1 MKIERIIAREIYD
14 SEGWPTVQCEI
25 ILNGGDSVIASVPS
39 GISVGSHEALEM
51 HDGGTRFNGR
61 GVQRAVENIERII
74 APLFIGKEPNAL
86 EMDIQ
91 MIELDGTEDKSRLGS
106 NALLATSM
114 ALYRAEAF
122 AEDVELYEF
131 IAGVIGA
138 QTVSIPFPL
147 LNVINGGAHV
157 SNKLRFQEFLLMP
170 IGAQTFRS
178 AFEVAVLTY
187 HELGEIL
194 KKLGRSVAVG
204 PEGGYACS
212 FKSEEEALDLLLEA
226 IEKVNSRHAL
236 SCVLALDVAAS
247 EFYDEASGLYQWHD
261 TAMTSDE
268 LIAYYEKL
276 ATQYPIYSIE
286 DGLSQDDW
294 EGWQK
299 LTKAFEQKL
308 QVVGDDLTATNL
320 GRILFASEEQPAVTS
335 VIIKPNQVGTITET
349 IQAIMVSKERGINT
363 IVSHR
368 SRETED
374 TFIADL
380 AVGTSAGQI
389 KAGSCS
395 RSERL
400 AKYNRLLAIE
410 DTLTFSQFDT

>member
-14 SEGWPTVQCEI
+14 SQGWPTVQCEI
-25 ILNGGDSVIASVPS
+25 FLEGGDSVSASVPS
-39 GISVGSHEALEM
+39 GTSVGSHEALEM
-51 HDGGTRFNGR
+51 HDGGARFHGR
-61 GVQRAVENIERII
+61 GVQRAVETIEQLI

-91 MIELDGTEDKSRLGS
+91 MIELDGTDDKSRLGS
-106 NALLATSM
+106 NAILAVSM

-122 AEDVELYEF
+122 VEGIELYEL
-131 IAGVIGA
+131 IAAITGA

-147 LNVINGGAHV
+147 LNVINGGAHI
-157 SNKLRFQEFLLMP
+157 SNNLRIQEFLLMP

-178 AFEVAVLTY
+178 AFEVAALTY

-204 PEGGYACS
+204 PEGGYACN
-212 FKSEEEALDLLLEA
+212 FKNEREALDLLLEA
-226 IEKVNSRHAL
+226 IDRVNSRHAL

-247 EFYDEASGLYQWHD
+247 EFYDAASGLYHWHEK
-261 TAMTSDE
+261 AMTSDE
-268 LIAYYEKL
+268 LIAYYQEL
-276 ATQYPIYSIE
+276 ATHYPIYSIE

-299 LTKAFEQKL
+299 LTKVFEQKL

-320 GRILFASEEQPAVTS
+320 NRIVLASENPAAVTS

-410 DTLTFSQFDT
+410 DVLTFSQFDS